1 MAGKP
6 ERVPESYRFRLGTG
20 RSAYPRRSPP
30 RLRSLRFE
38 TGPRLGEFLKATRTR
53 GAGDANIGWATGGNR
68 TEPPVK
74 DDGTPT
80 LAERQ
85 MGEFLKQMP
94 KATGALRE
102 GSAVPERNHGEQPP
116 TLADLNITKKQ
127 SHVAQ
132 KLATIPE
139 PEFRE
144 RIAVVVSDRQLEE
157 DFVPADEEPCTEGEH
172 GQGCADH
179 STGNAVREAC
189 HRGGRC
195 FGRGHGQNLV
205 SANQSDPNNMYRT
218 KSTKT
223 TRQATFATMTII
235 AMFVWVSNLRKL
247 RSHSEP
253 MREP

>member
-1 MAGKP
+1 MIP
-6 ERVPESYRFRLGTG
+6 CESWGGRCEVAQWLASQNGGPNPTG
-20 RSAYPRRSPP
+20 S
-30 RLRSLRFE
+30 
-38 TGPRLGEFLKATRTR
+38 
-53 GAGDANIGWATGGNR
+53 DW
-68 TEPPVK
+68 EPVEA
-74 DDGTPT
+74 PT

-94 KATGALRE
+94 KAKGTAGMGRPSLGGTHE
-102 GSAVPERNHGEQPP
+102 EPPKDLP

-127 SHVAQ
+127 SHVVQ